1 MERKNK
7 LMLGLMSGMMCLSA
21 SPMVTLAEE
30 DETPIVT
37 QEPETETSKKEEVTS
52 VSYRSGETGK
62 ITIKY
67 FDDSTQ
73 KTPTVGSKWR
83 LYKVAD
89 VTYTNEK
96 MTVDGLK
103 ITSLI
108 DGLDITM
115 STTAE
120 EVQKKIDY
128 TVVTESK
135 ITLSGKDANGK
146 ELKYVEGTTD
156 KNGSLV
162 FDKLEQGVYFGIE
175 VESPDDH
182 NRSTPFLVSIPNTD
196 ETGKISSLEAT
207 IEPKAV
213 LAGDLVVDKE
223 LHGNAAEIA
232 WQWTME
238 LKLPEGTYHYS
249 TTEMKKNGKTYSKGQ
264 EGYAKNGDKI
274 KIYAG
279 ETLTIDNLPAGSD
292 YTVNETEANT
302 SGYSTRYENQTGKI
316 VAYKDINVKVHN
328 TKNKDVKTST
338 GSNTLMYVGIGTIAG
353 ALLIVILASKERA
366 KKDSKK

>member
-1 MERKNK
+1 
-7 LMLGLMSGMMCLSA
+7 MLGMMSGMMCLSA
-21 SPMVTLAEE
+21 SPLVTMAEE
-30 DETPIVT
+30 SETPIVT
-37 QEPETETSKKEEVTS
+37 ETPDVTEKEEVTS
-52 VSYRSGETGK
+52 VSYRSDELGK
-62 ITIKY
+62 ITVKY

-89 VTYTNEK
+89 VTYTNAE
-96 MTVDGLK
+96 MTIDGLK

-108 DGLDITM
+108 DGLDVTM

-128 TVVTESK
+128 KVVTESK
-135 ITLSGKDANGK
+135 ITVSGKDTNGK
-146 ELKYVEGTTD
+146 ELKYVDGTTD
-156 KNGSLV
+156 KNGNIV
-162 FDKLEQGVYFGIE
+162 FDNLEQGVYFGIE

-213 LAGDLVVDKE
+213 LAGDLIVDKE

-238 LKLPEGTYHYS
+238 LNLPEGTYHYS
-249 TTEMKKNGKTYSKGQ
+249 TTEMKKYGKTYSSGQ
-264 EGYAKNGDKI
+264 EGYCKNGDKI

-279 ETLTIDNLPAGSD
+279 ETLTIDDLPAGSD
-292 YTVNETEANT
+292 YSIKESEANT

-316 VAYKDINVKVHN
+316 VAYKDVNVKVHN
-328 TKNKDVKTST
+328 TKNKDVRTST
-338 GSNTLMYVGIGTIAG
+338 GSDTLMYVGIGTIAG
-353 ALLIVILASKERA
+353 ALLFVVLASKEKA
-366 KKDSKK
+366 KKDKKK